1 MKKLLLILLLIPN
14 FLLAESKC
22 DYELLEDNYP
32 DLYKKIVKKTNG
44 VVKLFSF
51 CADEKYY
58 LLNLD
63 QFSELNEGK
72 GLPAAMVYDLHRYLL
87 EEYKANSYART
98 ALTIGKDNDLAID
111 TFIIN
116 KGDGAFGIT
125 QYIKID
131 NNSKERIIF
140 GDSKTS
146 NSANIK
152 KSVWGGLFSETEFK
166 LTPEQTEFLSKFK
179 AVVDVTDF
187 QELLQDLNK

>member
-1 MKKLLLILLLIPN
+1 MPSL
-14 FLLAESKC
+14 LLAESKC
-22 DYELLEDNYP
+22 DYELLVDNYP
-32 DLYKKIVKKTNG
+32 DLYKKIVKKTNK
-44 VVKLFSF
+44 VVKLFTF

-72 GLPAAMVYDLHRYLL
+72 GLPAAMIYDLHRYLL
-87 EEYKANSYART
+87 EEYKANSYARS
-98 ALTIGKDNDLAID
+98 ALTTDKDNNLAID

-116 KGDGAFGIT
+116 KGDGAFGIS
-125 QYIKID
+125 QNIKID

-146 NSANIK
+146 NSENIK

-166 LTPEQTEFLSKFK
+166 LTSEQTEFLSKFK
-179 AVVDVTDF
+179 AVVDETDF
-187 QELLQDLNK
+187 QELLQEINK